1 MTTEPL
7 ARLNAL
13 YLALWFPCLST
24 DRLRREK
31 QINADRAL
39 VATRRAGSGVVLA
52 AVDALAA
59 SEGLAPGMTL
69 ASARAIHPD
78 LRAEP
83 LDPAA
88 DAALVQRLAD
98 WCDRYSPLVAVAGS
112 DRLVIEA
119 TGCTHLFGGEKAML
133 TDARDR
139 LCRTG
144 LSVRAALAASPGA
157 AIALALHGSQDCVVS
172 ERRGLST
179 ALADLPVSA
188 LALAEGAMDREA
200 LTGMHRVGLHH
211 LGDLYQLPRAALA
224 TRFGPAVVSAL
235 DRLLGQAS
243 HPIAP
248 RRPTTPY
255 RFRLAFADPIGLR
268 SDIDAALV
276 QLLLDLSQQLQEKAM
291 GCRRLTLTA
300 CRADGTVQEITIG
313 TSRPVRAVPP
323 LMRLLA
329 EKLESLD
336 PGFGIDC
343 LILTAPIV
351 EPFEHDQIDSRA
363 LAEESGTGGTTADD
377 RLASVCDR
385 LINRLGGENLFR
397 LAPVDSRLPDT
408 AQGQRPAVSSRRDP
422 ASDWPR
428 TVGRPTRLLGQPIPL
443 VPLHAPRPGDP
454 LVRFRLRGRE
464 HRVRI
469 AQGPERIAPDWWRR
483 DAAWVAGA
491 RDYWQ
496 VEDEAGQRFWIYRD
510 GTAGAPAG
518 SDSGSGVESGKADTP
533 RPHWFLHGLW

>member
-1 MTTEPL
+1 MTTAPL

-69 ASARAIHPD
+69 ASARAIYPD

-188 LALAEGAMDREA
+188 LALAEGGMDREA

-422 ASDWPR
+422 AVDWPR

-518 SDSGSGVESGKADTP
+518 SHSGSGVESGKADTP